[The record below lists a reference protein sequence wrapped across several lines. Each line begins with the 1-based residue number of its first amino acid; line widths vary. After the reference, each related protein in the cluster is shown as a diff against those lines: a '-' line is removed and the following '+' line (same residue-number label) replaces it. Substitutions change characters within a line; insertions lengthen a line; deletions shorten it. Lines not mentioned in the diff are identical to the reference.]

1 MEAWMEYD
9 WMEAWMEYDWMEA
22 WMEYDWMMDDRQG
35 SGYWTPGDN
44 RVTIETHRRQYSQ
57 YLQSKYIQDG
67 WKDGWLD
74 GWINFRIS

>member
-1 MEAWMEYD
+1 MDKWRRG
-9 WMEAWMEYDWMEA
+9 WMEA

-57 YLQSKYIQDG
+57 YL
-67 WKDGWLD
+67 
-74 GWINFRIS
+74 